1 MTTSHG
7 HATTILKINHELM
20 KCANLCLQILA
31 SPPKFADGRDKD
43 LEACLPC
50 QLVGGAIWANQS
62 GTENALLSL
71 YDRGPL
77 NGAHSEEVL
86 CVAIV
91 EIVKKMFSV
100 LCTYCMNRLV

>member
-1 MTTSHG
+1 MVFSLRNFKNISRQVG
-7 HATTILKINHELM
+7 V
-20 KCANLCLQILA
+20 
-31 SPPKFADGRDKD
+31 S
-43 LEACLPC
+43 
-50 QLVGGAIWANQS
+50 LVVGAIWANQS